1 MTTASAAVASHP
13 SPPQHPARGR
23 RGPRHQVPPPRLL
36 RRDNHDRIV
45 VCRIVDAVGGVERLP
60 DLAALP
66 PWRRKAVQLAN
77 RLVQAR
83 WKPHG
88 ITLTASGHGSGELDS
103 GGSLIHSMLMISLWP
118 TPSDQVIHRDSGVL
132 SDVREIAV

>member
-1 MTTASAAVASHP
+1 MTTASAAVASPQAHP
-13 SPPQHPARGR
+13 STLREADVA
-23 RGPRHQVPPPRLL
+23 PRHQVPPPRLL
-36 RRDNHDRIV
+36 RRDHHARIV

-66 PWRRKAVQLAN
+66 PWRREAVQLAD
-77 RLVQAR
+77 RLVRVR

-88 ITLTASGHGSGELDS
+88 ITLAAPSHGSDELDS